1 MCGNPPFETLDL
13 KETYKCIKEVQ
24 YHLPSTISPPAQ
36 KLISGI
42 LQKNPSD
49 RLSLDQ
55 ILSHEFFKVR
65 RSSGSSGLGA
75 LLAPQASGGSF
86 TLCLFQGF
94 TPDKLPPSSC
104 IMVPELHPPSPAK
117 KFFAKMAKSLFG
129 RKKSKGEQATA
140 APCTIGSCASAAG
153 AELMR
158 FASLCSGQD
167 SV

>member
-24 YHLPSTISPPAQ
+24 YHLPSTISHPAQ

-65 RSSGSSGLGA
+65 RSS
-75 LLAPQASGGSF
+75 
-86 TLCLFQGF
+86 C
-94 TPDKLPPSSC
+94 SSC
-104 IMVPELHPPSPAK
+104 TSALVPSPSAWFVPGLHP
-117 KFFAKMAKSLFG
+117 
-129 RKKSKGEQATA
+129 
-140 APCTIGSCASAAG
+140 
-153 AELMR
+153 
-158 FASLCSGQD
+158 
-167 SV
+167 

>member
-24 YHLPSTISPPAQ
+24 YHLPSTISQPAQ

-65 RSSGSSGLGA
+65 RTFGSSCSSA
-75 LLAPQASGGSF
+75 LWFSFTFRVVYFRASLLTSSPQA
-86 TLCLFQGF
+86 
-94 TPDKLPPSSC
+94 
-104 IMVPELHPPSPAK
+104 
-117 KFFAKMAKSLFG
+117 
-129 RKKSKGEQATA
+129 A
-140 APCTIGSCASAAG
+140 A
-153 AELMR
+153 
-158 FASLCSGQD
+158 
-167 SV
+167 